1 MEALHKK
8 ATVYNIA
15 KKSEAISVAS
25 RNSTT
30 VIKKR
35 FKFMCTLNPIL
46 MGVFGEI
53 GYSIRLDLL
62 KIGDGQEKKRRESV
76 RQPLFQFRFDIYEG
90 KFVRELKDAN
100 QAFLNNKN
108 PVFF

>member
-25 RNSTT
+25 RNSIT

-35 FKFMCTLNPIL
+35 FKFMCTLSPIL

-100 QAFLNNKN
+100 QTFLNNKN